1 VELHATVAQADR
13 LEGLQ
18 MRMVDGQQWL
28 QKPVPLPVAR
38 NRRLHD
44 NTLPGSGCRWWDL
57 STSVLGVDERTTVAP

>member
-1 VELHATVAQADR
+1 
-13 LEGLQ
+13 